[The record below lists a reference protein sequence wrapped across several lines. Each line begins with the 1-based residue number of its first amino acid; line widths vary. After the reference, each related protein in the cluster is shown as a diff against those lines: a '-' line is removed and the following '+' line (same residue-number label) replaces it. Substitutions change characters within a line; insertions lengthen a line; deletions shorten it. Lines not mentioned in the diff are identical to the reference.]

1 MSHFFAELSDLWS
14 ADSITLAIAILGA
27 ALVVLIRYMRG
38 IRPAVTRRRLMNDFL
53 NASVIYPFLLLVS
66 AVVNP
71 NVFNYLKE
79 SRLVVSL
86 AGGVG
91 LIFVVGELIASAS
104 PEKPHAES
112 GESSLG

>member
-1 MSHFFAELSDLWS
+1 VF
-14 ADSITLAIAILGA
+14 
-27 ALVVLIRYMRG
+27 VRYMRG
-38 IRPAVTRRRLMNDFL
+38 IHPAVTRRRLMNDLL

-66 AVVNP
+66 AVANP
-71 NVFNYLKE
+71 NVFNYLKD

-104 PEKPHAES
+104 PEKSNAQPDR
-112 GESSLG
+112 SSLG